1 MSDMDI
7 VEIDDE
13 NQFHGNKNENFKL
26 TSQSGKIVFDL
37 LKVTS

>member
-13 NQFHGNKNENFKL
+13 NQFHGNKTENLKL
-26 TSQSGKIVFDL
+26 STQSGNFM
-37 LKVTS
+37 